1 MIIYYNNE
9 IDVRVYLLSTSFYFR
24 KGDYKNESIF
34 TAKIF

>member
-24 KGDYKNESIF
+24 KGDYKNESIPK
-34 TAKIF
+34 TTL